1 MLPQMVVT
9 GWKGAPLGLRMRRAD
24 RDKLLQ
30 REWKH
35 LVLELEG
42 RPTPIK
48 VNIDKPSFWDGVCY
62 ELVKK
67 EIGEWLISNGL
78 APWPKRHP
86 PRLRMEHI
94 SGNRFFVY
102 KENLAGRT

>member
-1 MLPQMVVT
+1 MSEMIAA
-9 GWKGAPLGLRMRRAD
+9 GWWGGGYGLRLKRAD
-24 RDKLLQ
+24 RDQFLQ

-48 VNIDKPSFWDGVCY
+48 VNIDKPSFWDGTCY

-67 EIGEWLISNGL
+67 EIGEWLIANGL
-78 APWPKRHP
+78 APWPKQHP
-86 PRLRMEHI
+86 PKLRMEHI
-94 SGNRFFVY
+94 SENRFFVR
-102 KENLAGRT
+102 KENLAGMS

>member
-1 MLPQMVVT
+1 VSQMIVT
-9 GWKGAPLGLRMRRAD
+9 GWWGGGYGLRLTRGN
-24 RDKLLQ
+24 RDEFLQ

-42 RPTPIK
+42 LPTPIE
-48 VNIDKPSFWDGVCY
+48 VNIDKPSFWDGTCY

-86 PRLRMEHI
+86 PKLRMEHI
-94 SGNRFFVY
+94 SGNRFFVH
-102 KENLAGRT
+102 KENLAGRV